1 MNEIGELGLLVNT
14 TKGCKNDIYYF
25 LRDSD
30 QVRFVIFCF
39 VSSNKLTSPCRK
51 I

>member
-1 MNEIGELGLLVNT
+1 MNEIGELSLLVNT

-30 QVRFVIFCF
+30 QVRFVKFCF
-39 VSSNKLTSPCRK
+39 MSSNKLIDPCKK